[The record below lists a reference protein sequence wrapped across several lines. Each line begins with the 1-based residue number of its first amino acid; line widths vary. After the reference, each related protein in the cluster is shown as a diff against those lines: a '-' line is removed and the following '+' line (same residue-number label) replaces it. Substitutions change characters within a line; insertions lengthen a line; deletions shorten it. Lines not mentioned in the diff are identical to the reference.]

1 MRRIGMSTEATFP
14 ATGPAAPH
22 TLRSL
27 PTDLDVCHR
36 MIEELL
42 DTLDGERREMEQVR
56 HRLSLLLQRLYGPRK
71 ERINPDQLLLFAD
84 ALAAAEPEPALAAE
98 EEEPEAPPEAGR
110 RRRRGHGRKGLPKDL
125 PRIAI
130 THDLTEA
137 EKACPDC
144 GQQRVPIGQAKSTQL
159 DYQPASLFIVEHI
172 RPTYVCPHCHDH
184 VTTAAKPE
192 QPIDKG
198 LPGPGLLAHVI
209 TSKYADHLPLYRQER
224 ILERFGVQLS
234 RSTLCDW
241 MARAA
246 LLLRPLYAAM
256 VQAVLESRVLH
267 TDDTPVSVQEP
278 SQERTKTGRLWAYL
292 GDVEHPHNVFDYTPN
307 RRRDGP
313 AEFLKEFRGY
323 LQADAFGG
331 YDGIYLSQP
340 VIEVGCNAHAR
351 RKFFEAKDTDPARAH
366 QALAFYRQLY
376 DVEREASENADQEYR
391 RQSLMELVRLQDVL
405 EAERLRLR
413 QQKSVPVLA
422 AMREWLEAQQ
432 ADALPKSPI
441 GQAIGYALN
450 HWQALTRYTTQG
462 FLAIDNNWAE
472 REMKKIAIG
481 RKNWLFFG
489 SDQGGK
495 TAAVLF
501 SLVSTCQ
508 RHGVDPFRYLEDVL
522 YRLPTHPQQRIEE
535 LFPDHWQK
543 ARLANGV
550 AASGQ
555 PASSFARKETTVP
568 GPAP

>member
-1 MRRIGMSTEATFP
+1 MSTDASLTCPLSSP
-14 ATGPAAPH
+14 AKAPIP
-22 TLRSL
+22 L

-42 DTLDGERREMEQVR
+42 ETLAAERREMDQVR
-56 HRLSLLLQRLYGPRK
+56 HRLSLLLKRLYGARQ

-84 ALAAAEPEPALAAE
+84 AFTAAEPEAAPPCE
-98 EEEPEAPPEAGR
+98 EQEPEPAPEGG
-110 RRRRGHGRKGLPKDL
+110 RRRGHGRKKLPENL
-125 PRIAI
+125 PRIPI
-130 THDLTEA
+130 RHDLTEA

-144 GQQRVPIGQAKSTQL
+144 GQQRVPIGEEKSTQL
-159 DYQPASLFIVEHI
+159 DYQPASLFIIDHI
-172 RPTYVCPHCHDH
+172 RPTYVCTHCHDH

-192 QPIDKG
+192 QPIDRG

-224 ILERFGVQLS
+224 ILERFGVELS

-246 LLLRPLYAAM
+246 VLLRPVYAAM
-256 VQAVLESRVLH
+256 VPAALASRVLH

-278 SQERTKTGRLWAYL
+278 SQDRTKTGRLWAYL
-292 GDVEHPHNVFDYTPN
+292 GDVEHPHNVFDYTPS
-307 RRRDGP
+307 RSRDGP
-313 AEFLKEFRGY
+313 AQFLKEFRGY

-366 QALAFYRQLY
+366 QALAFYRHLY
-376 DVEREASENADQEYR
+376 DVEREASANADKEHR
-391 RQSLMELVRLQDVL
+391 RRSATEVRRLQDLL
-405 EAERLRLR
+405 EAERFRLR
-413 QQKSVPVLA
+413 QEKSLPVLT
-422 AMREWLEAQQ
+422 AMGQWLEAQQ
-432 ADALPKSPI
+432 VDALPKSPI

-450 HWQALTRYTTQG
+450 HWEALTRYTTQG

-508 RHGVDPFRYLEDVL
+508 RHDVDPFRYLEDVL
-522 YRLPTHPQQRIEE
+522 YRLPTHPQERIEE
-535 LFPDHWQK
+535 LFPDQWHK
-543 ARLANGV
+543 ARLANG
-550 AASGQ
+550 AAAPRQ
-555 PASSFARKETTVP
+555 PPSPLPRKDSSAP